1 LAWFAI
7 RFADHPSSAVEKQPI
22 GPAWKQDIDRTA
34 VTHSEKIELNKETVM
49 DVVDLRSDTVTRP
62 TPAMREAMAQAV
74 VGDDVMGEDPTVN
87 RLEEMSAERLGKE
100 AGLFVP
106 SGTMGNLAAVLAH
119 CNRGDEVIMGDQAHT
134 FLKEAGGVAALGGV
148 HTYTLRNHADGT
160 IDLDDL
166 RSAIREDDVH
176 HPVTRLVVLENTHN
190 RCGGVVLDAAYTQKV
205 GEIAHEH
212 GLQLHLDG
220 ARIFNAAAA
229 CAVPAAELAAPFDT
243 LTFCLSKGLC
253 APVGSVLCGSV
264 NFIAKA
270 RRIRKQLGGGMR
282 QAGIL
287 AAAGIVA
294 LEQMVERLGEDHGR
308 ARRLAEGLAQ
318 VNGIKPDTL
327 NPPTNMVYAS
337 LADGVDLSSNEVAK
351 RMMALGIGVGLDGPR
366 RFRLV
371 THFWVDDAGIDRVIQ
386 GFGLVLN

>member
-1 LAWFAI
+1 VVRNPL

-22 GPAWKQDIDRTA
+22 GPARKQDIDRTA